1 MKVAQLL
8 REESLEDYLKRL
20 VTKEKI
26 KKLGGGAFSQV
37 FQHPQF
43 HNVVT
48 KVYSGKDKLFAKY
61 VQWCLQHQNNPYV
74 PEIIEQVEYQNP
86 DPGAKIKTY
95 HIVFMQKMTPIKT
108 EKVYTA
114 AFVKAL
120 GLDASDDDEEE
131 IIDQLADG
139 IDTADMYVITSAV
152 KQAFKLGKG
161 DKYFVEMWKHI
172 LSYGVNN
179 LDLHK
184 GNVMLRGKQLVFSDP
199 VAPSPTVRID
209 TGQMGDPA

>member
-61 VQWCLQHQNNPYV
+61 VKWCMQHQNNPYV
-74 PEIIEQVEYQNP
+74 PKIIEQVDYQNP
-86 DPGAKIKTY
+86 DPAAKIKTY
-95 HIVFMQKMTPIKT
+95 HIVFMQKMTPVSGKRY
-108 EKVYTA
+108 VQ
-114 AFVKAL
+114 AF
-120 GLDASDDDEEE
+120 LDALKLDPEEDDE
-131 IIDQLADG
+131 IVDQLRDG
-139 IDTADMYVITSAV
+139 LETNDMYILNSAV
-152 KQAFKLGKG
+152 KQAFKQGNG
-161 DKYFVEMWKHI
+161 DRHFAEVWKHI
-172 LSYGVNN
+172 TSYGVGNM
-179 LDLHK
+179 DLHK
-184 GNVMLRGKQLVFSDP
+184 GNVMMRGNQLVFTDP
-199 VAPSPTVRID
+199 VAPAPTVRVD
-209 TGQMGDPA
+209 SGKMSDPV

>member
-61 VQWCLQHQNNPYV
+61 VTWCLQHQNNPYV
-74 PEIIEQVEYQNP
+74 PKIIEQVEYQNP
-86 DPGAKIKTY
+86 DPTAAIKAY
-95 HIVFMQKMTPIKT
+95 NIVFMQKMTPVRDHKQ
-108 EKVYTA
+108 
-114 AFVKAL
+114 FSDLLLKAL
-120 GLDASDDDEEE
+120 ELDLETLDDDEVECSE
-131 IIDQLADG
+131 QLEYA
-139 IDTADMYVITSAV
+139 ARNYDMHMLVSAV
-152 KQAFKLGKG
+152 RQAFRLGHG
-161 DKYFVEMWKHI
+161 DKAFVEVWKHI
-172 LSYGVNN
+172 LSYGIDSI
-179 LDLHK
+179 DLHP
-184 GNVMLRGKQLVFSDP
+184 GNVMLRGSQLVFSDP
-199 VAPSPTVRID
+199 VAMTPTSRVD
-209 TGQMGDPA
+209 QLGAD